1 MVLETMIMLPRYEAG
16 CELGGRRELDQLEIL
31 RTIDLVM
38 HDTRG
43 LQAAV
48 AGAESELSLILVSEG
63 NPPPQDIKHLK
74 VEFMDVR
81 SCMRKDSYRFF
92 DPNDMSIKHAAGC
105 LVDAEISVF
114 EKCSKSWLPAG
125 IFREAGRELLIFLL
139 HRMMS
144 PYI

>member
-1 MVLETMIMLPRYEAG
+1 MVLETTIVLRRYDAS

-81 SCMRKDSYRFF
+81 SCMREGSYRFL

-105 LVDAEISVF
+105 LVDSEVSVF
-114 EKCSKSWLPAG
+114 EKCSKSCLPAG
-125 IFREAGRELLIFLL
+125 IFREAGRELLICLL
-139 HRMMS
+139 H
-144 PYI
+144 

>member
-1 MVLETMIMLPRYEAG
+1 MLRRYDAG

-31 RTIDLVM
+31 RTIDLVV

-81 SCMRKDSYRFF
+81 SCMREGFYRFL
-92 DPNDMSIKHAAGC
+92 DPNDMSIKRAAGC
-105 LVDAEISVF
+105 LVDSEVSVF
-114 EKCSKSWLPAG
+114 KNCPKSWLPVG
-125 IFREAGRELLIFLL
+125 IFREAGREKPDPVQRYSI
-139 HRMMS
+139 RSTITMW
-144 PYI
+144 PG